1 MEVLTGY
8 YDKELRE
15 IRPEKAAKMISVGE
29 YPLTKNVDKKA
40 LASLMR
46 VISTIYN
53 LEETIT
59 KS

>member
-1 MEVLTGY
+1 L
-8 YDKELRE
+8 KE
-15 IRPEKAAKMISVGE
+15 IQPAKAEKMTAIGE
-29 YPLTKNVDKKA
+29 YPLTRNVDKKA

>member
-1 MEVLTGY
+1 VLTAY
-8 YDKELRE
+8 YDKELKT
-15 IRPEKAAKMISVGE
+15 IKPQTADKMVTVGE
-29 YPLTKNVDKKA
+29 YPLTRNIDKKT
-40 LASLMR
+40 LAALMR

>member
-1 MEVLTGY
+1 M
-8 YDKELRE
+8 KEEQAVKLL
-15 IRPEKAAKMISVGE
+15 SVGE
-29 YPLTKNVDKKA
+29 YPLPEKSNKKE

-46 VISTIYN
+46 IVNTIYN

>member
-1 MEVLTGY
+1 MV
-8 YDKELRE
+8 
-15 IRPEKAAKMISVGE
+15 SVGE
-29 YPLTKNVDKKA
+29 YPLTRNVDRKA

>member
-1 MEVLTGY
+1 MV
-8 YDKELRE
+8 
-15 IRPEKAAKMISVGE
+15 AVGE
-29 YPLTKNVDKKA
+29 YPLTQNVDKRA